1 MKIRLIAPLAVMAL
15 AQPAWADEALPWT
28 LSLSGGTSS
37 AQGQGDQPFASV
49 ALSRE
54 IGAGYIK
61 LSATHVATDDAQGL
75 IAAIPGK
82 TDQLSLSG
90 GRSFGALSADA
101 YVSLGKR
108 SFGAEEF
115 RRRTGQTVTI
125 DNSGSTFG
133 GGLSLTYDIAVGEH
147 ATISPFVSGDYY
159 KVDIA
164 RAINL
169 PLRGLVSQIE
179 SEDGVTGAAGVNA
192 QLGFG
197 AEDRH
202 SVGLYL
208 GGATTSNTTAYSR
221 GGSGELASRI
231 LATFDRPGVSDS
243 WAEYGASAS
252 FGLSPRV
259 RLDGSV
265 VRTAGFAGGE
275 NTSFTAAL
283 RFRF

>member
-1 MKIRLIAPLAVMAL
+1 MKIRLIAPFAAL
-15 AQPAWADEALPWT
+15 VVAQPAWAEDALPWT
-28 LSLSGGTSS
+28 LSVSGGSTS
-37 AQGQGDQPFASV
+37 AQGQNDQPFASV

-54 IGAGYIK
+54 IGAGYLK
-61 LSATHVATDDAQGL
+61 LSATHTSNSDAQGL
-75 IAAIPGK
+75 IAAIPAK
-82 TDQLSLSG
+82 TDQVTLAG
-90 GRSFGALSADA
+90 GRSFGDLSADA
-101 YVSLGKR
+101 YLSLGKR

-125 DNSGSTFG
+125 DSNGSTFG
-133 GGLSLTYDIAVGEH
+133 GGLSLSYDIPMGDH
-147 ATISPFVSGDYY
+147 ASISPFVSGDYY

-164 RAINL
+164 RAVNL

-179 SEDGVTGAAGVNA
+179 SQDGVTGAAGINA
-192 QLGFG
+192 QLSFG

-202 SVGLYL
+202 SFGLYL
-208 GGATTSNTTAYSR
+208 GGVTTSNTTAYNR

-231 LATFDRPGVSDS
+231 LATFDRPGVKDS

-275 NTSFTAAL
+275 TTSVSAAL
-283 RFRF
+283 RFHF